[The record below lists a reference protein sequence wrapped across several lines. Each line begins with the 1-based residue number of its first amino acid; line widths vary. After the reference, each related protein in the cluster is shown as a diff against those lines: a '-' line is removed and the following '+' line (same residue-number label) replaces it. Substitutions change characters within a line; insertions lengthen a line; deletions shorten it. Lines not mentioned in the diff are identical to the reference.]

1 MKNIFKTYKNIYLQI
16 TEKNSNNSGF
26 LYPLISSFLVVLIIR
41 TLLSMLD
48 TVFVVNEFPFQRI
61 IFMIST
67 GLLILGLEIGYT
79 KFIFEKIDNK
89 NRTVG
94 FIFNHFHLL
103 GKYLKGLIM
112 FYLIVLIFSLPCI
125 LFCLYKYGMEFFDML
140 SGMAFDPYF
149 QELAISFYD
158 LNELIL
164 IISVFAL
171 IPAYIIIR
179 LYFWSYFIIDKNL
192 DGIQSIIASWEIT
205 KDRNFEI
212 IIFSILIMLFNLIGI
227 ITIIGMCI
235 TAPLSY
241 LFLCLY
247 FRHLT
252 SV

>member
-1 MKNIFKTYKNIYLQI
+1 
-16 TEKNSNNSGF
+16 
-26 LYPLISSFLVVLIIR
+26 
-41 TLLSMLD
+41 
-48 TVFVVNEFPFQRI
+48 
-61 IFMIST
+61 
-67 GLLILGLEIGYT
+67 
-79 KFIFEKIDNK
+79 
-89 NRTVG
+89 
-94 FIFNHFHLL
+94 
-103 GKYLKGLIM
+103 
-112 FYLIVLIFSLPCI
+112 
-125 LFCLYKYGMEFFDML
+125 MEFFDML

-158 LNELIL
+158 LNELVL

-192 DGIQSIIASWEIT
+192 DGIQSIIASWKIT